1 MDKIKQ
7 LLLSKDYDF
16 LRNNERLKDK
26 IVLLTIGGSH
36 AYGTNIESSDV
47 DIRGIFEPTKAE
59 MLVNSNFK
67 EEIMDFKTDTTIYN
81 LKKVIT
87 LLKKGNPNILEI
99 LGTTDDMIFEISK
112 EGKMLKDNL
121 YLFLSKEIRK
131 PFLGYAT
138 DQLRRLQCAL
148 ARDEFS
154 QSEKEKHILG
164 SIQHQLF
171 HLQTYYSS
179 FNNEEV
185 KLYIDKSKKEDL
197 DNEIFID
204 INLKHYPLRDF
215 KNIQSEMN
223 NVIKDYSKL
232 NHRNNK
238 KDDAHLNKHAMHL
251 VRLLL
256 MAKEIFETGQVNTYR
271 KNDINLLMSIRN
283 GYYQKEDRTFK
294 DEFFEMVDDLESDM
308 KKSLAVSILPD
319 QIDDNK
325 VEQLTIDIIE
335 SLLSK

>member
-1 MDKIKQ
+1 M
-7 LLLSKDYDF
+7 
-16 LRNNERLKDK
+16 
-26 IVLLTIGGSH
+26 
-36 AYGTNIESSDV
+36 
-47 DIRGIFEPTKAE
+47 
-59 MLVNSNFK
+59 
-67 EEIMDFKTDTTIYN
+67 
-81 LKKVIT
+81 
-87 LLKKGNPNILEI
+87 
-99 LGTTDDMIFEISK
+99 
-112 EGKMLKDNL
+112 
-121 YLFLSKEIRK
+121 
-131 PFLGYAT
+131 
-138 DQLRRLQCAL
+138 
-148 ARDEFS
+148 
-154 QSEKEKHILG
+154 
-164 SIQHQLF
+164 
-171 HLQTYYSS
+171 QTYYSS